1 MEEFKNYLLEQNKSQ
16 NTIENYIR
24 NVNSFKKWYKETTG
38 EELKKLYRPNVL
50 DYKSY
55 LRNIKKTKKGETL
68 KAETVNMNL
77 SSIIKYN
84 KFLVETGIQ
93 KEIVIQENDFIKI
106 QKQHINPCKVNTAD
120 VEKFRQ
126 QILEH
131 ETKRDYAIVTV
142 ILYVGLRISEC
153 LSIKK
158 SDFDL
163 NSKEIIVRNGKGGKI
178 RTVYM
183 NDKVVEAIK
192 EYLKER
198 KSDSDY
204 LFVSRQSNKVSRS
217 RINQIFNKYSNILT
231 PHGCRHYC
239 FTNMSKKGFSIIEI
253 AMIGGHSSTRTTE
266 IYTNP
271 SEKEI
276 KERINIL

>member
-1 MEEFKNYLLEQNKSQ
+1 M
-16 NTIENYIR
+16 
-24 NVNSFKKWYKETTG
+24 
-38 EELKKLYRPNVL
+38 
-50 DYKSY
+50 
-55 LRNIKKTKKGETL
+55 
-68 KAETVNMNL
+68 
-77 SSIIKYN
+77 
-84 KFLVETGIQ
+84 
-93 KEIVIQENDFIKI
+93 
-106 QKQHINPCKVNTAD
+106 NTAD

-153 LSIKK
+153 LSIKM

-163 NSKEIIVRNGKGGKI
+163 NSKEIIVINGKGGKV

-271 SEKEI
+271 SEKEL